1 MESGKCYSRCYFNPQ
16 MREQVPID
24 GHSRGPD
31 VNRNPKMSAF
41 HASLGTEEEN
51 SGLNS
56 NSRGCY
62 RICKEDGNVA
72 ACANEDAEEVCLA
85 QGKESGQFLEPMDK
99 SDFSIPIQDDV
110 GLIEHFNYRWQD
122 P

>member
-1 MESGKCYSRCYFNPQ
+1 MQRTWKFN
-16 MREQVPID
+16 
-24 GHSRGPD
+24 
-31 VNRNPKMSAF
+31 F
-41 HASLGTEEEN
+41 
-51 SGLNS
+51 
-56 NSRGCY
+56 
-62 RICKEDGNVA
+62 A
-72 ACANEDAEEVCLA
+72 ACANEDAVELYLA